1 MNLRFLLREIAHS
14 KSQSVVFVL
23 CVALSLISIV
33 AVNSLRRDV
42 NSSIMSDARSLH
54 GGDIIV
60 HSHYEYSPGLKTEIV
75 AVLANGTVQAVQTW
89 EFYSVARREDGRES
103 LLSNIKV
110 VQDGYPFYGQV
121 LLQSGRP
128 FSSVLQ
134 PGKVVVAGALLKR
147 LGLAVGDSLRL
158 GEADLEIA
166 DVVLSESL
174 RPVDFFNFGPR
185 ILVSAADLNRLDLV
199 SKGSRVH
206 YRTLL
211 RLEDENQ
218 ISTVALRLQERS
230 ARSQER
236 VTTFANTE
244 SRVKRFF
251 DNLLFFLSL
260 ISVFTLL
267 LAGIGM
273 QSSLAALLRRKEKTF
288 AMTRSLGASGFFL
301 TFHYLLL
308 VMVLSCIGW
317 ALGIGSGF
325 MVERNF
331 SHLFG
336 GLLPAQI
343 DLGVSALDILEG
355 IGLGVLAV
363 LFFTYL
369 PLSGIKKVKPSAIFR
384 KETDYSLRGG
394 RSWGLFGCG
403 LLLLFWLVIYQLED
417 VRIGLYFIGG
427 FLVLVAFTAL
437 LVSGMLFALSHIKT
451 TSLSLRQ
458 AVRSLLQPGNATR
471 SIVVTLASSLAVL
484 LTIFLVE
491 HNLFDT
497 YINSYPKDAPSLFC
511 LDIQKNQQKDFVELV
526 GADTELFP
534 VIRARLTSING
545 KKISRQDELKK
556 RGDSLAREFNLTYRE
571 SLLDDEVFLQGKS
584 LFPEQNIRAGI
595 IPVSIL
601 DTVADMGDIKMADV
615 LLFNVQGVPLK
626 AQVSSIRS
634 RTKSMLYP
642 FFYYVFPEKYL
653 RTAPQTFFA
662 AMHVE
667 KEMIPQLENDIV
679 NRFPNVSTINVSET
693 AAELGKIMLKLSTII
708 TFFASFSILAGA
720 LILVSSILAT
730 RMARVREAV
739 YYKILG
745 AGARFVLQVFLF
757 ENCLL
762 ALLSGGCAIVLGQ
775 FGSWAV
781 CSLLLDIDY
790 NPHWKASVVLLVGTV
805 VLVLT
810 LGVVSSYSIIRRK
823 PASFLR
829 EQLS

>member
-14 KSQSVVFVL
+14 RSQAVVFVL
-23 CVALSLISIV
+23 CVALSLVSIV

-42 NSSIMSDARSLH
+42 NSSIMSDARNLH

-60 HSHYEYSPGLKTEIV
+60 HSHYKYSPGLQAELAEIRASENV
-75 AVLANGTVQAVQTW
+75 KSAQTW
-89 EFYSVARREDGRES
+89 EFYSVARRVDGRET

-110 VQDGYPFYGQV
+110 VQNGYPFYGEV
-121 LLQSGRP
+121 VLQSGRT

-134 PGKVVVAGALLKR
+134 PGKVVVAESLLKR
-147 LGLAVGDSLRL
+147 LDLMLGDSLLL
-158 GEADLEIA
+158 GEAGFEIV
-166 DVVLSESL
+166 DVVVNESL
-174 RPVDFFNFGPR
+174 RPVDLFNFGPR
-185 ILVSAADLNRLDLV
+185 ILVPAADLDRMDLIN
-199 SKGSRVH
+199 KGSRVH
-206 YRTLL
+206 YKTLL
-211 RLEDENQ
+211 QLDDQLQ
-218 ISTVALRLQERS
+218 IDRIVSKLQLKS
-230 ARSQER
+230 AGGQER

-288 AMTRSLGASGFFL
+288 AMTRSLGASGLFL
-301 TFHYLLL
+301 TLHYLLL
-308 VMVLSCIGW
+308 VMFLSCIGW
-317 ALGIGSGF
+317 GLGIGAGF
-325 MVERNF
+325 VVERNF
-331 SHLFG
+331 AYLFG

-343 DLGVSALDILEG
+343 DLGVSVLDVLEG
-355 IGLGVLAV
+355 VGLGVLAV

-384 KETDYSLRGG
+384 KEIDYTLKGG

-403 LLLLFWLVIYQLED
+403 LLLLSWLAVYQLED
-417 VRIGLYFIGG
+417 VRIGLYFILG
-427 FLVLVAFTAL
+427 FLALVILTGLFVT
-437 LVSGMLFALSHIKT
+437 GMLFAMSRLKIK
-451 TSLSLRQ
+451 SLTLRQ
-458 AVRSLLQPGNATR
+458 ALRSLLQPGNATR

-491 HNLFDT
+491 HNLFNT
-497 YINSYPKDAPSLFC
+497 YIASYPKDAPSLFC
-511 LDIQKNQQKDFVELV
+511 LDIQKDQKKDFVEMV
-526 GADTELFP
+526 GPHTDLFP

-545 KKISRQDELKK
+545 DAISRQEELKK

-571 SLLDDEVFLQGKS
+571 TLLDDEVLIAGES
-584 LFPEQNIRAGI
+584 LFPDQTSTPGI

-601 DTVADMGDIKMADV
+601 DTVAGMGDMKIGDV
-615 LLFNVQGVPLK
+615 LLFNIQGIPMQ

-642 FFYYVFPEKYL
+642 FFYYVFPEKHL
-653 RTAPQTFFA
+653 QAAPATFFA
-662 AMHVE
+662 ALQVD
-667 KEMIPQLENDIV
+667 KTIIPQLENRIV
-679 NRFPNVSTINVSET
+679 NRFPNISTINVSES
-693 AAELGKIMLKLSTII
+693 AVELGKIMVKLSTII
-708 TFFASFSILAGA
+708 TFFASFSIMAGA

-739 YYKILG
+739 YYKVLG
-745 AGARFVLQVFLF
+745 AGTRFVVQVFLI
-757 ENCLL
+757 ENLIL
-762 ALLSGGCAIVLGQ
+762 ALLSGGCAILLGQ
-775 FGSWAV
+775 AGSWAV
-781 CSLLLDIDY
+781 CSFLLDIDY
-790 NPHWKASVVLLVGTV
+790 SPHWPASALLLTGTTFLVVF
-805 VLVLT
+805 
-810 LGVVSSYSIIRRK
+810 LGVTSSFSIIRRK